1 MRVDG
6 IKRKLIALAGLA
18 ILAALT
24 WTTIGPGRIRLVGMI
39 ILGGFAL
46 RIALTKERPREEDE
60 AQAEDGSPAA
70 GQLPAAIQSPAEQ
83 GHRV

>member
-1 MRVDG
+1 MRVNG

-24 WTTIGPGRIRLVGMI
+24 WTTIGPGRIRLVGII

-46 RIALTKERPREEDE
+46 RIALTKEPPREEDE
-60 AQAEDGSPAA
+60 VQEEDGSPAA
-70 GQLPAAIQSPAEQ
+70 GQLPAAIQSPAE
-83 GHRV
+83 RV

>member
-1 MRVDG
+1 MRVNG

-24 WTTIGPGRIRLVGMI
+24 WTTIGPGRIRLVGII

-46 RIALTKERPREEDE
+46 RIALTKERPQEEGE
-60 AQAEDGSPAA
+60 AQEEEGSPAA
-70 GQLPAAIQSPAEQ
+70 GQLPATIQGPAE
-83 GHRV
+83 RV